1 MTSEF
6 TLFGFHHLISIT
18 SIFAISFLFPAM
30 VRLINNKSITEII
43 LIILGAVLIIHELA
57 KPFYRVFFYDHSVY
71 EVFPIH
77 ICHIAALSMGIYI
90 FTKIKFF
97 FEVAYFFGLTGNL
110 LAMVTPDVDYTYPD
124 AEFITYY
131 FGHGLLFMTVFYV
144 CICTKVELT
153 WSSIIRVLVFAV
165 SLLPLIYLLNLYLVS
180 YFADVNYW
188 YLMITP
194 AANTLLDF
202 FPAPPW
208 HIPYLAILALILFVM
223 SYWVYLAL
231 MRLNKFKYL

>member
-18 SIFAISFLFPAM
+18 SIFAISFLFPAL

-57 KPFYRVFFYDHSVY
+57 KPFYRVVFYDHSVY

-131 FGHGLLFMTVFYV
+131 FGHGFLFLTVFYV
-144 CICTKVELT
+144 CICTDVKLT
-153 WSSIIRVLVFAV
+153 WWSVFRVFLFAAC
-165 SLLPLIYLLNLYLVS
+165 LLPAIYSLNMYLVEYYS
-180 YFADVNYW
+180 DVNYW

-208 HIPYLAILALILFVM
+208 HIPYLALITVILFTAI
-223 SYWVYLAL
+223 YLP
-231 MRLNKFKYL
+231 FKYLNSYKQTSF